1 MTERARAT
9 RRQAR
14 QVPQLL
20 CCPLRRPDRKRHI
33 ARSRHAASPHW
44 HGSRPRIPASCLQNR
59 GRAMSV
65 SQRDWRQVRSI
76 SQDKLGHDELHPGQA
91 KALQAV
97 LEGRDT
103 LAIMPAGGGKS
114 AIYQIAALMLPGP
127 TIVVSPL
134 ISLQRDQLEAI
145 EESELA
151 PAAVVNSTL
160 SASERA
166 RAFDE
171 LEKDLEFIF
180 VAPRA
185 APEPRDAG
193 APPCSPSLLVR
204 GRRSSL
210 HQRVGT

>member
-1 MTERARAT
+1 MF
-9 RRQAR
+9 
-14 QVPQLL
+14 
-20 CCPLRRPDRKRHI
+20 
-33 ARSRHAASPHW
+33 
-44 HGSRPRIPASCLQNR
+44 
-59 GRAMSV
+59 V

-103 LAIMPAGGGKS
+103 LAIMPTGGGKS

-180 VAPRA
+180 VAPEQLHNPETLEHLLA
-185 APEPRDAG
+185 AR
-193 APPCSPSLLVR
+193 PSSSQPLWVSAASERRPITQVSARVSAMPVR
-204 GRRSSL
+204 RRS
-210 HQRVGT
+210 